1 MKKNWILIIL
11 LIIIISVLLSC
22 SGYEKLLKSNDYNLK
37 YRKAFEYYFKGD
49 YTKAVTLFDQ
59 IAPFYRGTSKADSVF
74 FFQAMSTFKQNDFI
88 LAGEYFQRFTEAY
101 YKSPFLEDA
110 FFYVGLCH
118 YMESPRPE
126 LDQTE
131 TEKAIESF
139 NLFLIKFPE
148 SKYKERVLNLIKEL
162 HEKLVEK
169 SFLNAKLYFDL
180 EDYRAAII
188 SLNNSLMEYPESKY
202 REEIQYL
209 LFKSKYLLA
218 LNSIES
224 KKAERFQEAVDEYY
238 SFISEFPE
246 SKYKKEVQKMYN
258 ESLKYVKNQSDIK
271 AENIK
276 K

>member
-1 MKKNWILIIL
+1 MKKICAFVNILVVLYILI
-11 LIIIISVLLSC
+11 SC
-22 SGYEKLLKSNDYNLK
+22 SGYEKLLKSNDFNLK
-37 YRKAFEYYFKGD
+37 YKKAFEYYFKGD
-49 YTKAVTLFDQ
+49 YSKASTLFDQ
-59 IAPFYRGTSKADSVF
+59 IAPYYRGTSKADSVF
-74 FFQAMSTFKQNDFI
+74 FYQAMSTFKQNDFI
-88 LAGEYFQRFTEAY
+88 LAGEYFRNFVGTYNKSQFIEDAY
-101 YKSPFLEDA
+101 Y
-110 FFYVGLCH
+110 YVGLCH

-131 TEKAIESF
+131 TQKAIEAF
-139 NLFLIKFPE
+139 NLFLVKFPS
-148 SKYKERVLNLIKEL
+148 SKYKEKVQSLIKEL

-169 SFLNAKLYFDL
+169 SYLSAKLYYDL
-180 EDYRAAII
+180 EDYKAAII

-218 LNSIES
+218 VNSIES
-224 KKAERFQEAVDEYY
+224 KKAERFQEAVDEYF

-258 ESLKYVKNQSDIK
+258 ESLKYIKTQSDIK

>member
-1 MKKNWILIIL
+1 MKKVCAFLGLLLMLHILF
-11 LIIIISVLLSC
+11 SC
-22 SGYEKLLKSNDYNLK
+22 SGYEKLLKSNDFNLK
-37 YRKAFEYYFKGD
+37 YKKAFEYYNKGD
-49 YTKAVTLFDQ
+49 YTKASTLFDQ
-59 IAPFYRGTSKADSVF
+59 IAPYYRGTSKADSVF
-74 FFQAMSTFKQNDFI
+74 FYQAMSTYKQNDFI
-88 LAGEYFQRFTEAY
+88 LAGEYFRKFVETY
-101 YKSPFLEDA
+101 NKSQFIEDA
-110 FFYVGLCH
+110 YFYIGLCH

-131 TEKAIESF
+131 TQKAIEAF
-139 NLFLIKFPE
+139 NLFLVKFPN
-148 SKYKERVLNLIKEL
+148 STYKDRVRNLINEL

-169 SFLNAKLYFDL
+169 SYLSAKLYYDL
-180 EDYRAAII
+180 EDYKAAII

-209 LFKSKYLLA
+209 LVKSKYLLA
-218 LNSIES
+218 VNSIES
-224 KKAERFQEAVDEYY
+224 KKAERFQEAVDEYF

-258 ESLKYVKNQSDIK
+258 ESLKYIKTQNDIK